1 MKLTPIICK
10 ALFAVL
16 LVSGCDTRIAPS
28 TTQQLSIRSGDFG
41 IVDEAVIISID
52 FIRFDRPRT
61 RYANSIS
68 ELALAWLN
76 RADPDVSRYS
86 ESFVESATTQ
96 LTDEIEA
103 EIRSRNCI
111 YVVRPSSKN
120 ITSAI
125 VEDVQRRTGT
135 IEDELL
141 DLATEDELEYLR
153 SLDDDAFEIEFDR
166 LIEKYTPE
174 YNETTDEII
183 EFAVASQCI
192 LDMQVGDSVTIVKFD
207 DLISISPPLSEDSYV
222 DR

>member
-1 MKLTPIICK
+1 
-10 ALFAVL
+10 
-16 LVSGCDTRIAPS
+16 
-28 TTQQLSIRSGDFG
+28 
-41 IVDEAVIISID
+41 
-52 FIRFDRPRT
+52 
-61 RYANSIS
+61 
-68 ELALAWLN
+68 
-76 RADPDVSRYS
+76 VSRYS
-86 ESFVESATTQ
+86 ESFVASATTQ

-120 ITSAI
+120 TTSAI

-153 SLDDDAFEIEFDR
+153 SLDDDAFEIECDR
-166 LIEKYTPE
+166 LIEKYTPK

-192 LDMQVGDSVTIVKFD
+192 LDMQVDDSVTIMKFD
-207 DLISISPPLSEDSYV
+207 DLISISSPLSEDSYV
-222 DR
+222 ER